1 MVAKNERLNVVVLDD
16 HPIVARGIADI
27 VKDMDCVG
35 GVSAGVVGDALK
47 SNALYIVDLE
57 LGENSGLDEVNR
69 LLEQSDAKV
78 LVYTMH
84 EEPWVKCRVRTLGVD
99 GAVSKNE
106 SIEQLR
112 VAVEQIARGDSYFS
126 PVFTDGKDRWMV
138 DVRYNVSARERQV
151 LHLLCEGLT
160 SAAISER
167 LNVSI
172 NTVQTYRRRVMEKFG
187 VNNVAELVVQ
197 AKGLF

>member
-1 MVAKNERLNVVVLDD
+1 MIAKNERLNVVVLDD

-35 GVSAGVVGDALK
+35 SVSAGVVGGALK